1 MKNSLI
7 ICVLATTVL
16 AGTLFAACQS
26 AFQKEEAE
34 AAELSAPQ
42 YTSAMAEAHT
52 QVNQNTENEE
62 WKSFRT
68 EADARIR
75 SNEMLLAELS
85 VQLNK
90 PGTALDTLYAK
101 RIRTLSKQNQAFK
114 PRLEAFEKNRND
126 WETFKRDFNHD
137 MDELEKALKS
147 LSAINKN

>member
-1 MKNSLI
+1 
-7 ICVLATTVL
+7 
-16 AGTLFAACQS
+16 
-26 AFQKEEAE
+26 
-34 AAELSAPQ
+34 
-42 YTSAMAEAHT
+42 MAEAHT

-114 PRLEAFEKNRND
+114 PRLEAFEKKRND

>member
-7 ICVLATTVL
+7 ICVLAATVL
-16 AGTLFAACQS
+16 AGTFFAACQS

-114 PRLEAFEKNRND
+114 PRLEAFEKKRND